1 MMKNIKY
8 ILLLI
13 VFTAFMACNDIED
26 VDLEEVEEVLVLP
39 ELNAGMADF
48 SNYVA
53 VGASFTAGFTDGALF
68 KASQENSFPNIL
80 AMQFANAGGGVF
92 TQPLMNDNTGGMVIG
107 STPIIPY
114 RLIFNGTGP
123 QRVNEF
129 FADLGAPAPQ
139 ITTDATVNLGATFNN
154 VGVPGLKSFHLTFP
168 GYGTANPYFGR
179 FATSTDATVLGAASA
194 QNPTFFTLS
203 EIGGNDVLSY
213 ATSGGLGVDQ
223 TGNFN
228 PATYGAND
236 ITDPTVFGQV
246 LDGVI
251 AQLTANGAKGALA
264 NVPYITDLPFFT
276 TVPNNALDLDE
287 TTAARLTGF
296 FQAVSGIFAQGVILQ
311 GGSPEEAQALAAQ
324 YAITFREGSNRFLID
339 VPVTP
344 TNPLGF
350 RQMTEEELLVL
361 TIDRDA
367 LAEGYGSVALTQE
380 VLQVLGILQ
389 QGGTPTQE
397 QAGLVLAAVN
407 GIDDK
412 DALDTDELM
421 AIKNATDA
429 YNTKIESTATTNG
442 LAIVDFKSILSEA
455 SSTGL
460 KTGDFTLTT
469 NLVTGGLVSLDG
481 IHLTARGYAV
491 MANKFLEA
499 IDVAYGSNFIASGNV
514 ANAANYPTNYS
525 PTLQ

>member
-13 VFTAFMACNDIED
+13 VVTAFVACNDIED
-26 VDLEEVEEVLVLP
+26 VNLEEVEEVSVLP
-39 ELNAGMADF
+39 ELTAGTADF
-48 SNYVA
+48 SNYIA

-68 KASQENSFPNIL
+68 KAGQENSFPNIL
-80 AMQFANAGGGVF
+80 AKQFANIGGEAF
-92 TQPLMNDNTGGMVIG
+92 TQPLMNDNTGGMIAG
-107 STPIIPY
+107 ATPIVPY

-123 QRVNEF
+123 QRLNEF

-139 ITTDATVNLGATFNN
+139 ITTDATTNLGSAFNN

-179 FATSTDATVLGAASA
+179 FATSASATVLEVATT

-203 EIGGNDVLSY
+203 EIGGNDVLGY
-213 ATSGGLGVDQ
+213 ATSGGVGIDQ

-236 ITDPTVFGQV
+236 ITDSTVFGQV

-251 AQLTANGAKGALA
+251 AQLTANGAKGVLA

-276 TVPNNALDLDE
+276 TVPNNALELDE
-287 TTAARLTGF
+287 ETAARLTGF
-296 FQAVSGIFAQGVILQ
+296 YQAVSGIFAQGVILQ

-324 YAITFREGSNRFLID
+324 YAITFKEGPNRFLID
-339 VPVTP
+339 VPVSP

-350 RQMTEEELLVL
+350 RQMTEDELLLL
-361 TIDRDA
+361 TIDRSA
-367 LAEGYGSVALTQE
+367 LAEGYGSVALTPE

-389 QGGTPTQE
+389 AGGTPTQE
-397 QAGLVLAAVN
+397 QVGLVLAAVN

-421 AIKNATDA
+421 AIKAATDA
-429 YNTKIESTATTNG
+429 YNTKIESAATANG
-442 LAIVDFKSILSEA
+442 LALVDFKSILSEA
-455 SSTGL
+455 STTGI

-499 IDVAYGSNFIASGNV
+499 IDVAYGSNFMASGNV
-514 ANAANYPTNYS
+514 ANAGNSPTNYS